1 MVPHATLHFAS
12 VSGGYLGT
20 FEAGDTQY
28 TRYGYDNIT
37 GRGTPNGANFIKS
50 ERTNG

>member
-1 MVPHATLHFAS
+1 VAGS
-12 VSGGYLGT
+12 YLGT

-37 GRGTPNGANFIKS
+37 GRGTPNGSTFVRA
-50 ERTNG
+50 EATH